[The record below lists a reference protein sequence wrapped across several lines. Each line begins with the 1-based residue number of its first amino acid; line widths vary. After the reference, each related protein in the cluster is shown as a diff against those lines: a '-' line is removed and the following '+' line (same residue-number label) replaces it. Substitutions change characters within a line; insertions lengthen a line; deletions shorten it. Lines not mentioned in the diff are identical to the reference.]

1 MSTHASEVVVN
12 EDSMLKLAMTAGS
25 GSFISGRMAP
35 RVPFIVDK
43 TEYDEDGEPYMED

>member
-1 MSTHASEVVVN
+1 V
-12 EDSMLKLAMTAGS
+12 LKLATTAGS

-43 TEYDEDGEPYMED
+43 TKYGEDGEPYMED